1 MRRSNRLILLI
12 GAVLAIVAFIGI
24 VLILQGSS
32 TGQQVAPKNVPTVYA
47 KVDIPFGT
55 TITADKVETR
65 EVDPSLKQADSY
77 SDTGDVVGK
86 IATTNIVSGQRLS
99 TSNFAQGAAQAAI
112 AQNVPKGLSGVAIQ
126 VDQVSGVG
134 TLINVGDHVDVVV
147 GFDKHNWLG
156 PVASAAP
163 NASAS
168 AAPGA
173 VADQATSVKLL
184 VQNVQVVGT
193 LLPPPAAAANGQPAP
208 SASAGP
214 ALTGASEI
222 VIVAVTPQQ
231 AEVIKFAQMEGSISL
246 TLSSPK
252 DFVDAS
258 GNPVVPPAAKT
269 TGIVLKNLLDDYGV
283 LVPQLQTVTQ
293 RVNR

>member
-12 GAVLAIVAFIGI
+12 GVVLAIVAFIGI
-24 VLILQGSS
+24 VLIFQGSS
-32 TGQQVAPKNVPTVYA
+32 GTQQAAPKNVPTVYA

-55 TITADKVETR
+55 TVTADKVETR
-65 EVDPSLKQADSY
+65 EVDPSLKQADSF
-77 SDTGDVVGK
+77 SDPGDVVGK
-86 IATTNIVSGQRLS
+86 IATTNIVAGQRIS

-112 AQNVPKGLSGVAIQ
+112 AQNVPKGLNAVAIQ

-156 PVASAAP
+156 PVASSGP
-163 NASAS
+163 QPSAS
-168 AAPGA
+168 VAPVT

-184 VQNVQVVGT
+184 VQDVQVVGT
-193 LLPPPAAAANGQPAP
+193 LLPPAPTPTNGAQASQAP
-208 SASAGP
+208 NT

-283 LVPQLQTVTQ
+283 LVPQLQTVTL
-293 RVNR
+293 RTNR

>member
-1 MRRSNRLILLI
+1 
-12 GAVLAIVAFIGI
+12 VLAIVAFIGI
-24 VLILQGSS
+24 VLIFQGGT
-32 TGQQVAPKNVPTVYA
+32 TGQQEAPKNVPTVYA
-47 KVDIPFGT
+47 KVDISFGT
-55 TITADKVETR
+55 TVTADKVEVR
-65 EVDPSLKQADSY
+65 EIDPSLKQADSFG
-77 SDTGDVVGK
+77 DVGDVVGK
-86 IATTNIVSGQRLS
+86 VATTNIVAGQRIS

-112 AQNVPKGLSGVAIQ
+112 AQNVPKGLSAVAIQ

-134 TLINVGDHVDVVV
+134 TLVNVGDHVDVVV

-168 AAPGA
+168 AAPVT

-184 VQNVQVVGT
+184 VQDVQVVGT
-193 LLPPPAAAANGQPAP
+193 LLPPPPTAANGQPA
-208 SASAGP
+208 ASAGP